1 MSSTFNL
8 QRLLEF
14 AEQQSG
20 KAAASLGTLN
30 REHTRQQEKFALLV
44 GYRTEYQER
53 LRRAIAQGLD
63 GAGLRNFYDFMER
76 LEQAIAQQ
84 QQIVANS
91 QARAAGG
98 RQEWQKKQI
107 KYKAFDALSQRFHT
121 AMQKRDASRDQK
133 AMDDFS
139 GRRHRGPGTQ
149 R

>member
-14 AEQQSG
+14 AEQQSE

-53 LRRAIAQGLD
+53 LRGAIAKGLD
-63 GAGLRNFYDFMER
+63 GARLRNFYDFLER
-76 LEQAIAQQ
+76 LEDAITQQ
-84 QQIVANS
+84 QKIVTNS
-91 QARAAGG
+91 QTRAAGG
-98 RQEWQKKQI
+98 RQEWQNKQI
-107 KYKAFDALSQRFHT
+107 KYKAFDVLSHRFHAASQRRAAT
-121 AMQKRDASRDQK
+121 REQK

-139 GRRHRGPGTQ
+139 ARRRRGPGTL